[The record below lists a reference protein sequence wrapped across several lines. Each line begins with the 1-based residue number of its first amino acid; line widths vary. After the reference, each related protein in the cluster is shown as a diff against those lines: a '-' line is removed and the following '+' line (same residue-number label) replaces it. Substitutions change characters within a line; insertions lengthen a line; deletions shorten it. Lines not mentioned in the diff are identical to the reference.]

1 MKKRIPLLVML
12 LALPFAGFLF
22 NSCDE
27 SNVVELDFDFNSADI
42 IFEVAADQQTGT
54 IELVETI
61 VPTNLDSIF
70 EANNA
75 DISNIKS
82 IYLKKCEFTI
92 LSPEAQTFDI
102 LSDMTSSISAVDLAE
117 VTIASGF
124 KSKIEKSCE
133 LNLQNVNLADYLKK
147 PSFTFKAVG
156 VTTGPITEPI
166 QMKASL
172 KYKAKVGI

>member
-1 MKKRIPLLVML
+1 MKKRLPLFVML

-27 SNVVELDFDFNSADI
+27 SNVVELEFDFNSADI
-42 IFEVAADQQTGT
+42 IFEVQANPQTGT

-61 VPTNLDSIF
+61 VTTNLDSIF

-75 DISNIKS
+75 SVDNIKS

-92 LSPEAQTFDI
+92 LAPEAQTFDI
-102 LSDMTSSISAVDLAE
+102 LSDMTSSISAGDMAE

-124 KSKIEKSCE
+124 KTKTEKNSE

-147 PSFTFKAVG
+147 PSFTFKTVG
-156 VTTGPITEPI
+156 VTTGPVTEPI

-172 KYKAKVGI
+172 KYKAKVGV